1 MRTYA
6 TRRARLLASA
16 AIGAAGLLAVVGT
29 AAAQDVPAQ
38 PDPDEAT
45 EIDEIVVTGI
55 RASIQNSIAAKARN
69 TSIVEVISAEDI
81 GKLPDVSIAESLAR
95 LPGLTAQRL
104 DGRSQAIS
112 IRGLGPDF
120 TTALLNGR
128 EQVTTGDNRGV
139 EFDQY
144 PSELLSGV
152 TVYKTPDSAL
162 IGQGLGGTVD
172 LQTIRPLA
180 YGRQAIAVNARYEW
194 NDIGALNSGTTDHG
208 SRYSISYID
217 QFADDTIGLALGYAH
232 IESPYQ
238 SERFNAWGYPTV
250 DIGNDLYG
258 ETLIPDGPRTVR
270 PGYEEE
276 VGQLVIG
283 GMKPYVMSSEL
294 ERDGFMGVLEFRP
307 NDRFTSTIDAFY
319 SEFSNTQIL
328 RGIEFPLY
336 WGGLAEN
343 PERSSTVLGGC
354 QISNNAQTAGCRPAP
369 VLRPGATVENG
380 LITAGTFDNVKGVIR
395 NDVNTR
401 DSTITSL
408 GWNTQFQASDNWRL
422 GLDLN
427 YSKVERQDVVLE
439 TYSGT
444 GRNIDG
450 ATDSV
455 SFVTGSDG
463 VPVLT
468 TTLNY
473 ADPNTIFL
481 TSPQGWGGDIVPGG
495 QVGYLNTPSID
506 DEIKAVRL
514 TARRDFNGGPFSSID
529 FGINLSDREKSFAND
544 QFFLGAAGDTTPI
557 PTQFLLAPTRLD
569 YLGIPAV
576 ISYDALG
583 LVNSGFYTQARNPN
597 ADVLSGNWVVGE
609 TVNTYYVKANID
621 HELFGRALTGNLGL
635 QIVDTSQESSGFSA
649 SGTGS
654 STVSIAV
661 NGGDDY
667 VEVLP
672 SANLILEIGE
682 DRFLRFAASRVL
694 ARPRMD
700 DMRASQ
706 NYNFNVSNNNDT
718 ATPELNSP
726 WSGGGGN
733 PELRPTIANVV
744 DLSFEQYFANRRG
757 YVSVAAFYKDLET
770 YVYTRNQIFDFTGYP
785 TNAPGVTPVI
795 NEGIVSTPANGD
807 GGYLSGIEFAASVPF
822 EVFHPALEGFGL
834 QFSASQTSSEIKPDG
849 VNATALPGLSETVVN
864 TTIYYE
870 NRGFQVRASN
880 RYRSDFLGEVAGF
893 GNGRTLRSVGEESVV
908 DAQIGYQFES
918 GALEGLSFLAQVN
931 NLTDEPFYTFQNG
944 DERQVID
951 HQTYGRSFLVGLSYR
966 Y

>member
-1 MRTYA
+1 MMRTHV
-6 TRRARLLASA
+6 TRRARLLTGA
-16 AIGAAGLLAVVGT
+16 AIGAVGLLAFASG
-29 AAAQDVPAQ
+29 AAAQDAPAQ

-45 EIDEIVVTGI
+45 EIDEVIVTGI

-180 YGRQAIAVNARYEW
+180 YGRQVIAMNARYEW
-194 NDIGALNSGTTDHG
+194 NDIGALNSGTTDNG
-208 SRYSISYID
+208 SRYSISYVD

-250 DIGNDLYG
+250 ELGNDLYG
-258 ETLIPDGPRTVR
+258 EQLVPGGPRTPR
-270 PGYEEE
+270 AGYSEEI
-276 VGQLVIG
+276 GQLVIG

-307 NDRFTSTIDAFY
+307 NDRFSSTIDAFY
-319 SEFSNTQIL
+319 SQFDNTQIL
-328 RGIEFPLY
+328 RGIEFPLF
-336 WGGLAEN
+336 WGGSSGAGCPPQSAN
-343 PERSSTVLGGC
+343 PSPP
-354 QISNNAQTAGCRPAP
+354 QTATCRPAP
-369 VLRPGATVENG
+369 RLRPTTTIEDG
-380 LITAGTFDNVKGVIR
+380 LITSGTYDNVKGVIR

-401 DSTITSL
+401 ESKITSL
-408 GWNTQFQASDNWRL
+408 GWNTQFQADDNWRL

-427 YSKVERQDVVLE
+427 YSKVEREDVVLE
-439 TYSGT
+439 TYAGT
-444 GRNIDG
+444 GRDVAG
-450 ATDSV
+450 ALDSV
-455 SFVTGSDG
+455 GFTIGSNG

-473 ADPNTIFL
+473 ADPNLIFL
-481 TSPQGWGGDIVPGG
+481 TSPQGWGGDIIPGG
-495 QVGYLNTPSID
+495 QDGYLNNPSID

-514 TARRDFNGGPFSSID
+514 TARREINGGPFSSVD
-529 FGINLSDREKSFAND
+529 FGINLSEREKSFVND

-557 PTQFLLAPTRLD
+557 PTQFLLSPTELG

-583 LVNSGFYTQARNPN
+583 LVNSGFYSLVRNPN
-597 ADVLSGNWVVGE
+597 ADVLSGNWVVSE
-609 TVNTYYVKANID
+609 EVNTYYVKANIGT
-621 HELFGRALTGNLGL
+621 ELFGMALTGNAGL
-635 QIVDTSQESSGFSA
+635 QIVDTSQRSSGFSA
-649 SGTGS
+649 SGSGA

-661 NGGDDY
+661 SGGDDY

-682 DRFLRFAASRVL
+682 DRFVRFAASRVL

-706 NYNFNVSNNNDT
+706 NYNFNVSNNTPT
-718 ATPELNSP
+718 ATPEQNSP

-757 YVSVAAFYKDLET
+757 YVSVAAYYKDLET
-770 YVYTRNQIFDFTGYP
+770 YTYTRNQIFDFTGYP

-795 NEGIVSTPANGD
+795 NEGIVSAPANGD
-807 GGYLSGIEFAASVPF
+807 GGYISGIEFAASVPF
-822 EVFHPALEGFGL
+822 DVFHPVLEGFGL

-870 NRGFQVRASN
+870 NNGFQVRASN

-918 GALEGLSFLAQVN
+918 GPLEGLSFLAQVN